1 MIFNSVTFLI
11 FLIIVVSLY
20 WVLPQKGRVYLLF
33 VSSYLF
39 YGFWRWE
46 FLSLLIIST
55 LVSYL
60 AGIQINAV
68 SKKSQKKFY
77 LLLSFVINLGLLA
90 YFKYLFFII
99 DNLNSAASLFGT
111 DVSIPYFNI
120 ILPLGIS
127 FYTFQ
132 TLSYAIDVYRNT
144 IMPERNFVVYATYI
158 SFFPQLVAGPI
169 LRAGQVIDQLK
180 VKRIFDLGNLSIGLR
195 RVLYGLFLK
204 VVFADNIA
212 PLVDDSFAQ
221 QINFL
226 SAIDVWTM
234 AFLFGLQIYFDFSA
248 YSHIAIGSAKM
259 LGISFPE
266 NFHYPYLAPSPKE
279 FWNRW
284 HISLSTWFRDY
295 VFLPLAYPL
304 SRKFSDKKYL
314 GLRSDI
320 IVYGSAILV
329 TFLLCGLWHG
339 ANWTFVFWGFW
350 HAVLLIAYRI
360 TSKMKLK
367 ISKNV
372 KGVIGWMFT
381 LSFSMLAWIPFR
393 THNLNDTFVML
404 GKVFTPSAYS
414 FLGLRENTYLITG
427 VLMLSVIISFFVSK
441 KFNPWLQSR
450 KIIYPVIETV
460 QLVIIIILVFTFLRP
475 INQFI
480 YFQF

>member
-1 MIFNSVTFLI
+1 LIFNSVTFLI
-11 FLIIVVSLY
+11 FLLIVVMLY
-20 WVLPQKGRVYLLF
+20 WILPQKGRVYLLF
-33 VSSYLF
+33 VSSYIF
-39 YGFWRWE
+39 YGFWKFE

-55 LVSYL
+55 LVSYFS
-60 AGIQINAV
+60 GIHISAAT
-68 SKKSQKKFY
+68 KEAQKKFY
-77 LLLSFVINLGLLA
+77 LILSLVINLGLLA
-90 YFKYLFFII
+90 YFKYLFFIV
-99 DNLNSAASLFGT
+99 DNLNAVASFFGA
-111 DVSIPYFNI
+111 DLNIPYFNI

-132 TLSYAIDVYRNT
+132 TLSYSIDVYRG
-144 IMPERNFVVYATYI
+144 IIKPERNFVVYATYI

-180 VKRIFDLGNLSIGLR
+180 VKRMFDLSKLSIGFR

-204 VVFADNIA
+204 VVLADNIA
-212 PLVDDSFAQ
+212 SLVDEGFAQ

-248 YSHIAIGSAKM
+248 YSHIALGSAKM
-259 LGISFPE
+259 MGIEFPE
-266 NFHYPYLAPSPKE
+266 NFNYPYMATSPKE

-295 VFLPLAYPL
+295 IFLPLAYPL
-304 SRKFSDKKYL
+304 SRRFPEKKYFV
-314 GLRSDI
+314 LRSDI

-350 HAVLLIAYRI
+350 HAVLLIIYRI
-360 TSKMKLK
+360 TSKMKLR

-372 KGVIGWMFT
+372 KGVIGWIFT

-393 THNLNDTFVML
+393 TDNLSDAFKML
-404 GKVFTPSAYS
+404 GKVFTPTAYS
-414 FLGLRENTYLITG
+414 FLGLRENDYVIAAL
-427 VLMLSVIISFFVSK
+427 LMVSVIISYFISK
-441 KFNPWLQSR
+441 KLNPLLQSK
-450 KIIYPVIETV
+450 KIIYPIVETV